1 MSQRDYYEVLGVSQ
15 TASGPEL
22 KKAFKKLAMKY
33 HPDRNPDDPQA
44 DKKFKEA
51 AEAYE
56 VLSDADKKS
65 SYDQFGHAGV
75 QGMGG
80 GSGAGFQDF
89 NVGDIFGDIFG
100 DVFGGRGSSRRSARG
115 QDLQYNLD
123 LSLKE
128 AILGIKKTI
137 KIPVNKSCDDCS
149 GSGAKPG
156 SSPIPCSQ
164 CNGIGQVRMQQGFF
178 SVQQPCNACRGE
190 GQIIKDHCGA
200 CRGAGVIEET
210 KSLSV
215 SIPAGVDNGDKVR
228 LSGEGSAARGGP
240 AGDLYVAIQVIAND
254 IFERDG
260 RDLYFEAPIPFDIA
274 ILGGS
279 INIPGLESKISLKVP
294 AYTQTGKIFRIKGK
308 GASSVRDSR
317 RGDLM
322 CRVVVET
329 PVNLSAAQL
338 KTFKEFAES
347 IESKKHHPIK
357 ESFNQSADKF
367 HKE

>member
-115 QDLQYNLD
+115 QDLWQ
-123 LSLKE
+123 
-128 AILGIKKTI
+128 
-137 KIPVNKSCDDCS
+137 
-149 GSGAKPG
+149 
-156 SSPIPCSQ
+156 
-164 CNGIGQVRMQQGFF
+164 
-178 SVQQPCNACRGE
+178 NA
-190 GQIIKDHCGA
+190 
-200 CRGAGVIEET
+200 
-210 KSLSV
+210 
-215 SIPAGVDNGDKVR
+215 
-228 LSGEGSAARGGP
+228 
-240 AGDLYVAIQVIAND
+240 
-254 IFERDG
+254 
-260 RDLYFEAPIPFDIA
+260 
-274 ILGGS
+274 
-279 INIPGLESKISLKVP
+279 
-294 AYTQTGKIFRIKGK
+294 
-308 GASSVRDSR
+308 
-317 RGDLM
+317 
-322 CRVVVET
+322 
-329 PVNLSAAQL
+329 
-338 KTFKEFAES
+338 
-347 IESKKHHPIK
+347 
-357 ESFNQSADKF
+357 
-367 HKE
+367 